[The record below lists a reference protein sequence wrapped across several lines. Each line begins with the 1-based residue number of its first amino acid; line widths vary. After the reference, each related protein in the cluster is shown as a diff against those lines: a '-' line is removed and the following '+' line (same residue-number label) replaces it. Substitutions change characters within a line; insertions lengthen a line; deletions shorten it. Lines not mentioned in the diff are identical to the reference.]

1 MPTQRYGITFPF
13 IDSSEG
19 FFLGLNTDTDSE
31 VRSNLIH
38 LILTPKGSRY
48 YLPDF
53 GTNLSKYIFEMMDT
67 TTKISIEREIREAV
81 AKYIPSL
88 TINSVN
94 VKTAEDLK
102 AEEKLN
108 EQNNDPSLDD
118 GNMSFVGEAQRNYS
132 MRVRIDYTA
141 GDGVFETKD
150 FVIIDL

>member
-13 IDSSEG
+13 VDSSEG

-38 LILTPKGSRY
+38 LILTRKGSRY
-48 YLPDF
+48 FLPDF
-53 GTNLSKYIFEMMDT
+53 GTNLTQYVFEQMDT
-67 TTKISIEREIREAV
+67 TTKLAIEGEIREAV
-81 AKYIPSL
+81 GKFIPSL
-88 TINSVN
+88 TINSVE
-94 VKTAEDLK
+94 VKTLEDLK
-102 AEEKLN
+102 AEEKIN
-108 EQNNDPSLDD
+108 EQTTDLSMDD

>member
-1 MPTQRYGITFPF
+1 MPNQRYGITFPF
-13 IDSSEG
+13 TDSSEG
-19 FFLGLNTDTDSE
+19 FFLGLNANTDSE

-38 LILTPKGSRY
+38 LILTRKGSRY
-48 YLPDF
+48 FLPDF
-53 GTNLSKYIFEMMDT
+53 GTNLNTYVFEQMDT

-81 AKYIPSL
+81 DKYIPSL
-88 TINSVN
+88 TINSVE
-94 VKTAEDLK
+94 VKTLEDLK
-102 AEEKLN
+102 AEEKIN
-108 EQNNDPSLDD
+108 EQSTDLSMDD

>member
-13 IDSSEG
+13 VDSSEG

-48 YLPDF
+48 FLPDF
-53 GTNLSKYIFEMMDT
+53 GTNLSKYIFELMDT
-67 TTKISIEREIREAV
+67 TTKISIEKEIREAV
-81 AKYIPSL
+81 NKYIPTL
-88 TINSVN
+88 TINN
-94 VKTAEDLK
+94 VEVKSAEDLK

-108 EQNNDPSLDD
+108 EQSTDLSMDD
-118 GNMSFVGEAQRNYS
+118 GNMSFVGESQRNYS
-132 MRVRIDYTA
+132 LRVRIDYTA

>member
-13 IDSSEG
+13 VDSSEG

-48 YLPDF
+48 FLPDF
-53 GTNLSKYIFEMMDT
+53 GTNLSKYIFELMDE
-67 TTKISIEREIREAV
+67 TTKVSIEREIREAV
-81 AKYIPSL
+81 SKYIANL
-88 TINSVN
+88 TINNVT
-94 VKTAEDLK
+94 VKTLEDLK

-108 EQNNDPSLDD
+108 EQTNDPSMDD

-132 MRVRIDYTA
+132 MRVRIDYTT

>member
-13 IDSSEG
+13 VDSPEG

-38 LILTPKGSRY
+38 LVLTPKGSRY
-48 YLPDF
+48 FLPDF
-53 GTNLSKYIFEMMDT
+53 GTNLNKYIFELMDT

-81 AKYIPSL
+81 NKYIPSL
-88 TINSVN
+88 TINSVE

-108 EQNNDPSLDD
+108 EQNTDPSMDD

>member
-13 IDSSEG
+13 TDSSEG
-19 FFLGLNTDTDSE
+19 FFLGLNMDTDSE
-31 VRSNLIH
+31 IRTNLIH
-38 LILTPKGSRY
+38 LILTRKGTRY
-48 YLPDF
+48 FLPDF
-53 GTNLSKYIFEMMDT
+53 GTNLPAYVFEQMDT

-81 AKYIPSL
+81 DKYIPSL
-88 TINSVN
+88 TINKVE
-94 VKTAEDLK
+94 VKTLEDLK
-102 AEEKLN
+102 AEEKNN
-108 EQNNDPSLDD
+108 EQSTDLSMDD

>member
-13 IDSSEG
+13 VDSSEG

-38 LILTPKGSRY
+38 LILTRKGSRY
-48 YLPDF
+48 FLPDF
-53 GTNLSKYIFEMMDT
+53 GTNLTTYVFEQMDT
-67 TTKISIEREIREAV
+67 TTKLAIEGEIREAV
-81 AKYIPSL
+81 DKFIPSL
-88 TINSVN
+88 TINSVE
-94 VKTAEDLK
+94 VKTLEDLK
-102 AEEKLN
+102 AEEKIN
-108 EQNNDPSLDD
+108 EQTTDLSMDD

>member
-48 YLPDF
+48 FLPDF
-53 GTNLSKYIFEMMDT
+53 GTNLNKYIFELMDT
-67 TTKISIEREIREAV
+67 TTKVSIEREIREAV

-88 TINSVN
+88 TINTVT
-94 VKTAEDLK
+94 VKTLEDLQ

-108 EQNNDPSLDD
+108 EQTNDPSMDD
-118 GNMSFVGEAQRNYS
+118 GNMSFVGEAQRHYS

>member
-13 IDSSEG
+13 VDSSEG

-67 TTKISIEREIREAV
+67 TTKISIEREIREAI